1 MGPSWYWMPDIIE
14 GFFTDFD
21 CKASDFFRFFDP
33 QFEMVFSKE
42 KFQFLKK

>member
-21 CKASDFFRFFDP
+21 CKASDFLNLVSLILSLRWFF
-33 QFEMVFSKE
+33 Q
-42 KFQFLKK
+42 KKNISS